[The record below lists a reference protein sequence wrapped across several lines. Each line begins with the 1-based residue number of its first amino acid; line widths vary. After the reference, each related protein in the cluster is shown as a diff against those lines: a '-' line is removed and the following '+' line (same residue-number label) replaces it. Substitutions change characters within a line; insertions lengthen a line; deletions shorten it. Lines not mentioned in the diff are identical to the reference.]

1 MGDQHT
7 CRAALPGTVQRASA
21 QVCHG
26 RRLPGQTGELSRE
39 NVSTDGER
47 NLAKTILDHHL

>member
-1 MGDQHT
+1 MGDQHA

-26 RRLPGQTGELSRE
+26 WRIPGQTGELSGE
-39 NVSTDGER
+39 NVSTNVEV
-47 NLAKTILDHHL
+47 NC